1 MPAIRCRSTAQ
12 AGESRGQPSS
22 IPFGKHLHSCITRKP
37 TMAEDKRAY
46 TVIGEN
52 DWNRWTRLMPSSP
65 FSDRPEEYSERKV
78 VWDARGEL
86 FIEILKAVSRDAVA
100 AGKHPE
106 SITITVAH

>member
-1 MPAIRCRSTAQ
+1 
-12 AGESRGQPSS
+12 
-22 IPFGKHLHSCITRKP
+22 
-37 TMAEDKRAY
+37 MAEDKRAY

-106 SITITVAH
+106 SITITVAHITEHAWREMGKRGWLVPIKRPDDA